1 MIMLDRKEA
10 GAPLNRPANEP
21 TVTPTVDKGMG
32 EEEIKI
38 EDIPF

>member
-1 MIMLDRKEA
+1 MICCNMLFVSSLSGVNCLILKVNLEDIK
-10 GAPLNRPANEP
+10 
-21 TVTPTVDKGMG
+21 K